1 MKVNQTLIRKLT
13 SRKFWTMVCGF
24 LTLLLTAKG
33 MDGGSIQQIVSIIM
47 AGGAVIAY
55 IVSEAWVD
63 TVSIANPTQEI

>member
-1 MKVNQTLIRKLT
+1 
-13 SRKFWTMVCGF
+13 MVCGF